1 MNLIFRKQRCR
12 ANPEVRPRAAGQNL
26 RKIALNLV
34 TKAWASERLSL
45 DMEQKAAA
53 LQLQAT
59 EARKDRAHTQSRLDQ
74 LIFLTEEEDETDT
87 TLQQEVERLQRAL
100 DDLRLHTDQ
109 RQQSEENTRKE
120 LNERLQRA
128 EALLERA
135 ETKIHQLIQQRHDLE
150 DELDMVRREL
160 RHAYSFNRDREGEEH
175 LTPFPP
181 SSESA
186 PFSHTPRAEK
196 GGESPLHNTTPV
208 SQTPR
213 AVKGQNPLQTDWA
226 PSNSSRPTN
235 LNKMARNIP
244 TFAGDCSVHA
254 YLQDIDFHLQTV
266 ANATAW
272 DKLYLVRITSSRE
285 VRSFLD
291 RQPQPVKADYKQLR
305 QALIREFSDPE
316 SDQGFITALDVKQ
329 ARLEHPHS
337 YYDRLRQTFFGATN
351 TPDME

>member
-1 MNLIFRKQRCR
+1 
-12 ANPEVRPRAAGQNL
+12 
-26 RKIALNLV
+26 
-34 TKAWASERLSL
+34 
-45 DMEQKAAA
+45 MEQKAAA

-150 DELDMVRREL
+150 DELDTVRREL

-351 TPDME
+351 TPGME